1 MIVTESK
8 IGFEKLKPHIVAY
21 CDCKHFDNETFLS
34 GTQNCASEK
43 HLKSFKLFFSF
54 LTGILLLKESVSV
67 QMRLPSLKKELH
79 EAIMKRSRLENKFL
93 KTKLITDRKNHS
105 VILL

>member
-67 QMRLPSLKKELH
+67 HMRVPSLKKR
-79 EAIMKRSRLENKFL
+79 A
-93 KTKLITDRKNHS
+93 T
-105 VILL
+105 